1 MKHVPKLQHIFLTIS
16 YVNTWQHQS
25 HKLHTNTV
33 ATFCYKNHPDLTVRR
48 KVMNHYHQVHQSG
61 NMNLSEVNYKNGYY
75 LNFYPPTVFPVSAVG
90 KISSR
95 NMYLMCCSITAPN
108 LLNIE
113 TLMLQEATFES
124 HEHCQPML
132 AR

>member
-90 KISSR
+90 KMSSR